1 MIILQLVLC
10 IAFFLAARTFGF
22 TVEVRFDGTSK
33 RFEVGSGESILEAME
48 RNQID
53 KKFGISLSQDCR
65 RGSCLSCS
73 AKVQSS
79 MSSLTS
85 DDSLNEVASREMRK
99 NGLVLL
105 CSSFPTSDGLILDIE
120 ANELAWKEVQNR
132 LSIDQREAIAKAI
145 RKKSERNKNQF
156 VQALEKEWKSD
167 NRNER

>member
-1 MIILQLVLC
+1 MTSHQFFHCTSTTLLSFSLFIQDMIILQLALC
-10 IAFFLAARTFGF
+10 IVFFLATRTFGF

-73 AKVQSS
+73 AILNNECNL
-79 MSSLTS
+79 SSLTS

-105 CSSFPTSDGLILDIE
+105 SWIC
-120 ANELAWKEVQNR
+120 WKT
-132 LSIDQREAIAKAI
+132 
-145 RKKSERNKNQF
+145 
-156 VQALEKEWKSD
+156 
-167 NRNER
+167 

>member
-1 MIILQLVLC
+1 M
-10 IAFFLAARTFGF
+10 
-22 TVEVRFDGTSK
+22 
-33 RFEVGSGESILEAME
+33 EAME

-65 RGSCLSCS
+65 RGTCLSCS
-73 AKVQSS
+73 AILNNECNL
-79 MSSLTS
+79 SSLTS

-120 ANELAWKEVQNR
+120 ANEEAWQHMLRER
-132 LSIDQREAIAKAI
+132 FTIDHRESIAKCI
-145 RKKSERNKNQF
+145 RKKSETNQKQF
-156 VQALEKEWKSD
+156 VQALEREWKSD